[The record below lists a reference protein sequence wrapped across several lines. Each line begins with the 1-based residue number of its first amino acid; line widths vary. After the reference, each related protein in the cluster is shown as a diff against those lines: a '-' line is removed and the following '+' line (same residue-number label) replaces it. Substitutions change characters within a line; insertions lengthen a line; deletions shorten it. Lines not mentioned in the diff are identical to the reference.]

1 MAFVPITAPQFCEC
15 NDRLHGRAFFNA
27 KFSQNDLLN
36 LLAIILTLNFANAMT
51 VFTAGHFQRKI
62 LLKMIGLRIPA
73 IILIPDFANA
83 MTIFYGIAFLTQ
95 NS

>member
-1 MAFVPITAPQFCEC
+1 MAPQFCEC

-27 KFSQNDLLN
+27 KIFSQNDLLN

-51 VFTAGHFQRKI
+51 VFTAGPFQRKV
-62 LLKMIGLRIPA
+62 LLKMIGLHIPA
-73 IILIPDFANA
+73 IILIPNFANA
-83 MTIFYGIAFLTQ
+83 MTIFYGIAFLMQ

>member
-1 MAFVPITAPQFCEC
+1 
-15 NDRLHGRAFFNA
+15 
-27 KFSQNDLLN
+27 
-36 LLAIILTLNFANAMT
+36 MT

-83 MTIFYGIAFLTQ
+83 MTIFYGIAFLMQ